1 LVVRMIKVLVVAI
14 ALAAAMVSGFQPRT
28 SAVQRTGS
36 GNVLSMKVFDWQR
49 RDLFESFMPAD
60 GKIIF

>member
-1 LVVRMIKVLVVAI
+1 MVVRMIKVLVVAI
-14 ALAAAMVSGFQPRT
+14 ALATAMVSGFQPRT

-49 RDLFESFMPAD
+49 RDLLESFMPAD